1 MAGIRL
7 HQIGQPGA
15 QAAAATF
22 EQPFEMLTACHE
34 RVDRMLRLLD
44 RLCQHLDE
52 KGLDEQATQAARD
65 VMRYFDLAAP
75 DHHEDEERHVF
86 PRLLAGSDESVKAV
100 VRRLQQDHLDMTANW
115 IEARE
120 VLQRVSAVPASTWA
134 GLSEVDRATLARFAG
149 QYADHIRAEEDT
161 VYPAASALIEPREL
175 QHMGTE
181 MATRRTAR
189 P

>member
-15 QAAAATF
+15 QPPAASF

-34 RVDRMLRLLD
+34 RVERMLRLLH

-52 KGLDEQATQAARD
+52 KGLDEQAAQAARD

-86 PRLLAGSDESVKAV
+86 PRLLAGTDEHAKAV
-100 VRRLQQDHLDMTANW
+100 VRRLQQDHRDMTANW
-115 IEARE
+115 VSARE
-120 VLQRVSAVPASTWA
+120 VLQRVSEGSAPTWS
-134 GLSEVDRATLARFAG
+134 GLGEADRATLARFADL
-149 QYADHIRAEEDT
+149 YADHIRAEEDT
-161 VYPAASALIEPREL
+161 VYPAASALIDAPEL
-175 QHMGTE
+175 QRIGAE
-181 MATRRTAR
+181 MADRRTAR

>member
-15 QAAAATF
+15 QPPSASF

-34 RVDRMLRLLD
+34 RVERMLSLLH

-52 KGLDEQATQAARD
+52 RGLDEQAAQAARD

-86 PRLLAGSDESVKAV
+86 PRLLAGSDEAVKTV
-100 VRRLQQDHLDMTANW
+100 VRRLQQDHLDMTTNW
-115 IEARE
+115 TEARE
-120 VLQRVSAVPASTWA
+120 VLRRVSEAPSTWA
-134 GLSEVDRATLARFAG
+134 GLSELDRATLARFAD

-161 VYPAASALIEPREL
+161 VYPAASALIDPPEL
-175 QHMGTE
+175 QRMGTE
-181 MATRRTAR
+181 MANRRTAR